1 MLEQSAASPLGC
13 FLHREFGLTP
23 TAVHVDLR
31 GNILSVHLAH
41 ALAPMAHVVAHEYAG
56 AEIVQGVYDVLLAD
70 CRERFGQMA
79 AGIMGVPI
87 RHIRIVVDAPNENVT
102 IEFLLQRKEA

>member
-1 MLEQSAASPLGC
+1 MLEQSAASQLGC

-31 GNILSVHLAH
+31 GNMLSVH
-41 ALAPMAHVVAHEYAG
+41 LAPMAHVVAHEYAG
-56 AEIVQGVYDVLLAD
+56 TDIVQGIYDVLLAD
-70 CRERFGQMA
+70 CRERFGQVA

-87 RHIRIVVDAPNENVT
+87 RHIRIVVDAPTENVT